1 MDLQIGDRIQLK
13 SITGRTTDNSWV
25 RVTDIKTARSNNEDG
40 RLVFLWQE
48 PQKAEA
54 GDITPQLKLISEK
67 FGYTMEELQK
77 MVGNIE
83 EDKGHYLQPY
93 WISDSVDNSYRMN
106 LTLMPD
112 IYRGKLAKDF
122 RFDKY
127 RDAEAITKVKN
138 LVNAYLVN
146 FEDIF
151 MAQSRGLYIY
161 SHIKGSGKT
170 LLACC
175 IGNEIAQRYG
185 YSVKFITAA
194 DYLQIVKDKNEE
206 LKQSIKDCSL
216 LILDDFGV
224 QGDKDW
230 ITETFFGLINRRNTN
245 MCSTIITSNIP
256 MTSDKIED
264 RIGSRIKAMCFDIKL
279 PEQSI
284 RDEMAEE
291 SKRKV
296 LEEILG

>member
-13 SITGRTTDNSWV
+13 TITGQTTDNTWV
-25 RVTDIKTARSNNEDG
+25 RVTDIKTARSNDEDG

-48 PQKAEA
+48 PQEVESV
-54 GDITPQLKLISEK
+54 DITLQLQKIADR
-67 FGYTMEELQK
+67 FGYPIASLKK
-77 MVGNIE
+77 MAEVK

-93 WISDSVDNSYRMN
+93 WISDSADYSYRMN

-138 LVNAYLVN
+138 LVNAYLIN